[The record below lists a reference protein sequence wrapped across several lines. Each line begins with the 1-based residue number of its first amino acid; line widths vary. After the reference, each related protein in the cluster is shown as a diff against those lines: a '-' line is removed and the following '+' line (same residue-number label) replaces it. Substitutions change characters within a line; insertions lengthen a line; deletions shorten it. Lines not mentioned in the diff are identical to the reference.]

1 MRTIPQRNI
10 EDLDV
15 QICFAG
21 APLLPSIT
29 NEILFR
35 IINLPQ
41 TDCRLS
47 PLFVKN
53 IFEIY
58 SNNQIPVCKELV
70 WTLKIKNA
78 FGLIHPQAPQ
88 VLKFGNLAVLAP
100 TALDP
105 RFCAAIFR

>member
-1 MRTIPQRNI
+1 MVKITMRTLPSRSI

-29 NEILFR
+29 KEIFFR
-35 IINLPQ
+35 MINVPQ
-41 TDCRLS
+41 TDRRLRS
-47 PLFVKN
+47 VVSCMDASK
-53 IFEIY
+53 
-58 SNNQIPVCKELV
+58 
-70 WTLKIKNA
+70 KNA
-78 FGLIHPQAPQ
+78 FGETHPPASQL
-88 VLKFGNLAVLAP
+88 LKFGNLAVLAS